1 MRTAKNTKRPLSLII
16 QSSEFSRIHYGLI
29 MAAAATATDRPITL
43 FFTMGAVRALTPL
56 WGEEED
62 ISVAKRGLAT
72 FGELMAAII
81 EIGADF
87 KVCETSLTSEGLT
100 LNDLRADVEL
110 RICLLYTSPSPR
122 DKRQSR
128 MPSSA

>member
-1 MRTAKNTKRPLSLII
+1 MHTAKNIKRPLSLII

-43 FFTMGAVRALTPL
+43 FFTMGAVRALTPN
-56 WGEEED
+56 WGRKED
-62 ISVAKRGLAT
+62 ITVAKKGLAT

-87 KVCETSLTSEGLT
+87 KVCESSLTSEGLT
-100 LNDLRADVEL
+100 LDDLREDIELKVAGVGTILAEADKNGSHLVF
-110 RICLLYTSPSPR
+110 I
-122 DKRQSR
+122 
-128 MPSSA
+128 

>member
-1 MRTAKNTKRPLSLII
+1 MYTAKNKKRPLSLII

-43 FFTMGAVRALTPL
+43 FFTMGAVRALTPT
-56 WGEEED
+56 WGRKED
-62 ISVAKRGLAT
+62 ITVAKKGLAT
-72 FGELMAAII
+72 CGELLAAVI

-100 LNDLRADVEL
+100 LHDLRADIEL
-110 RICLLYTSPSPR
+110 KVAGVVTILAEA
-122 DKRQSR
+122 DKEGSHLVFI
-128 MPSSA
+128 

>member
-1 MRTAKNTKRPLSLII
+1 MRAAKKTKRPLSLII

-56 WGEEED
+56 WGKEED
-62 ISVAKRGLAT
+62 ISVAKKGLAT

-87 KVCETSLTSEGLT
+87 RVCETSLTSEGLT
-100 LNDLRADVEL
+100 LNDLRADIEL
-110 RICLLYTSPSPR
+110 RIAGVVTILAEA
-122 DKRQSR
+122 DKEGSHLVFI
-128 MPSSA
+128 